1 MNNFISARFDYRRW
15 AVLAFLVGIYFLVNL
30 GIPRI
35 PLGSPVWTYLVQA
48 ACWGAV
54 GAVALRLPHFRPLAK
69 IHVRSYIMQAA
80 LIIAFCQVTLYIIGG
95 LFSGFG
101 KSPSSFTPRGILI
114 NLIYI
119 SFVLA
124 GMEISRTWLVNRL
137 GKHHQSTAI
146 VLVSLLYTLLGIS
159 LAQLTSFKL
168 DAGGVSKLGS
178 EWLPLLAENLLA
190 SLLALQAGVRPA
202 LAYRGILA
210 AFWWFCPVLPNL
222 DWGFKAIIGVAVPIS
237 GMLIVN
243 RLYVTQYGMG
253 QTRKRGDEKAFPLGW
268 ILTAIAATLLV
279 WFSVGV
285 FPIKPSVI
293 PTGSMVPVFN
303 PGDIVLVAK
312 INPANIRT
320 GDIIEYRTEERINI
334 VHRVIEIQKN
344 GNLIT
349 KGDANNA
356 ADSQPVDPRN
366 VNGKVIFKIPKVGWL
381 SIAIKQFLW
390 SR

>member
-1 MNNFISARFDYRRW
+1 VYTDLLARFDYRRW
-15 AVLAFLVGIYFLVNL
+15 GVVVFLAGIYFLVNL

-54 GAVALRLPHFRPLAK
+54 GAMALRLPHFRPLAK
-69 IHVRSYIMQAA
+69 IRVRSYILQAA
-80 LIIAFCQVTLYIIGG
+80 LIIGFCQVMLYVIGG
-95 LFSGFG
+95 FFSGFG
-101 KSPSSFTPRGILI
+101 KSPSSFTPRGILV
-114 NLIYI
+114 NLVYVG
-119 SFVLA
+119 FVLA
-124 GMEISRTWLVNRL
+124 GMELSRAWLVNRF
-137 GKHHQSTAI
+137 GKHHQFQAI
-146 VLVSLLYTLLGIS
+146 VFVSLLYTLLGIS
-159 LAQLTSFKL
+159 LGQLISFKL
-168 DAGGVSKLGS
+168 NAGGVSKLGS

-202 LAYRGILA
+202 LAYRGMLA
-210 AFWWFCPVLPNL
+210 AFWWCCPVLPDL

-243 RLYVTQYGMG
+243 RLYVVQHGLG
-253 QTRKRGDEKAFPLGW
+253 QTRKRGNENAFPLGW
-268 ILTAIAATLLV
+268 ILTTIAATLLV
-279 WFSVGV
+279 WFAVGV

-312 INPANIRT
+312 ISPTNIKL

-344 GNLIT
+344 GNFIT
-349 KGDANNA
+349 KGDANNT

-366 VNGKVIFKIPKVGWL
+366 VNGRVILKIPKIGWL